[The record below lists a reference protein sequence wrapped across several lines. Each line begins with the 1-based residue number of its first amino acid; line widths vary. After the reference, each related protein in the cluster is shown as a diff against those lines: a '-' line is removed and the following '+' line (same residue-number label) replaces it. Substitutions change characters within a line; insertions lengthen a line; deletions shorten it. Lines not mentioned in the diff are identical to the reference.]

1 MRGLSLLLLL
11 LAAAVP
17 ARAEDEVNSGG
28 VALRDVYKG
37 TLVVSERKYAFAGQ
51 IALGKMPGT
60 ASSQVRLRSHLG
72 AQPVRLDAAEFDLTL
87 SSSHF

>member
-1 MRGLSLLLLL
+1 MRGLGLLLLL

-17 ARAEDEVNSGG
+17 AAAEDEVNSGG

-37 TLVVSERKYAFAGQ
+37 TLMVSEQRFPFSGA

-60 ASSQVRLRSHLG
+60 SSSQARHSYI
-72 AQPVRLDAAEFDLTL
+72 DACFVSGRAGLY
-87 SSSHF
+87 